1 MNKGVLIGTGVVIFV
16 VLLFIFIRKNPE
28 QILVKEG
35 PIVIVGDSLV
45 AGVGASKD
53 NDIASVLSGR
63 LGEKVINAGI
73 SGDTTEGVL
82 ERLDRDVLVH
92 NPRIVVVIIGGNDF
106 LRRVPK
112 EKTLGNVESIIDK
125 IKSAGSVT
133 ILVGIDTLVYNSSYR
148 SIAGTYN
155 IPFIPNLLGS
165 VRKDSTLMSDTIHP
179 NDEGYLIFAD
189 EIEKELRGILE

>member
-1 MNKGVLIGTGVVIFV
+1 MNKGALIGAAFIILVVV
-16 VLLFIFIRKNPE
+16 LFIFVRKTPE
-28 QILVKEG
+28 QVLVKDG

-53 NDIASVLSGR
+53 ADIVSVLSER

-106 LRRVPK
+106 LRRVSK
-112 EKTLGNVESIIDK
+112 EKTLGNVESILEK
-125 IKSAGSVT
+125 IKSTGAIT

-148 SIAGTYN
+148 SIASTYN
-155 IPFIPNLLGS
+155 IPFISNLLGS
-165 VRKDSTLMSDTIHP
+165 VRKDSALMSDTIHP
-179 NDEGYLIFAD
+179 NDKGYLIFAD